1 MSEQPK
7 PVEDS
12 DVLLC
17 RKIATEA
24 GVPAKEAECVTALK
38 AFGQH
43 NDFDKTAIDIAKI
56 VGKTPEEV
64 MSMAS
69 KALQPSQAPAKTE

>member
-1 MSEQPK
+1 MSEK

-24 GVPAKEAECVTALK
+24 GVPGKEAECVTALK

-43 NDFDKTAIDIAKI
+43 ADFDKTAADIAKI
-56 VGKTPEEV
+56 VGKTPQEV
-64 MSMAS
+64 MSIAS
-69 KALQPSQAPAKTE
+69 KALNPPLTPEKAE